1 MNKGVKI
8 QDILRAI
15 FEEGLAILNQKY
27 QIESYNV
34 IFDNKTS
41 WEIQKPRFYF
51 DMYPESKVDNTLWVM
66 DFLYFKIRR
75 NR

>member
-1 MNKGVKI
+1 MNKVVKI

-27 QIESYNV
+27 HVESYNI
-34 IFDNKTS
+34 IFDNKTY

-75 NR
+75 SR

>member
-1 MNKGVKI
+1 MNKEVKF
-8 QDILRAI
+8 QDILRVI

-27 QIESYNV
+27 HVESYNI
-34 IFDNKTS
+34 IFDSKTY

-75 NR
+75 SR